1 MDILIATATLYG
13 NKVRY
18 LESNGQFRR
27 MYASITEAPILFSD
41 KKKMFQEWY
50 LYAENLI
57 ITDGKLKEEYKR
69 FTLKKKDKRNG
80 R

>member
-13 NKVRY
+13 NKIRY
-18 LESNGQFRR
+18 LESDGPFRR
-27 MYASITEAPILFSD
+27 EFDGIKDAPVLFNG
-41 KKKMFQEWY
+41 KQKMFQEWY
-50 LYAENLI
+50 LYAENLT

>member
-41 KKKMFQEWY
+41 KQKMFQEWY